1 MCCSHSEVPM
11 SSSPL
16 LSDASV
22 HDAELARRIGRDDEG
37 AFEFLMRR
45 NNSRLFRVARAIL
58 KDAADAE
65 DVLQEAYLTAYRHIA
80 DFRADAKLST
90 WLTRIVINK
99 ALALRRKRH
108 RDRIVVHLNEVR
120 PDAPRGAAYAVL
132 EESAES
138 PEQST
143 TRTDMRRLLE
153 RKIDELPVAFRSV
166 FALRELEERRGRGR
180 QVAGRTPRTEESDHE
195 IDWCRYCD
203 KPVPH
208 DRSGG
213 RRGAQ
218 RRTDCRHRGHGEPGR
233 HRRGQACR
241 LEVAHQGRQ
250 GVRRAHDR

>member
-1 MCCSHSEVPM
+1 M

-108 RDRIVVHLNEVR
+108 RDRIVVHLDEMR

-166 FALRELEERRGRGR
+166 FALRELEELSVAETAACLSIPEATVRSRLFRARGMLRESLAGELDLATGDVFKFGGER
-180 QVAGRTPRTEESDHE
+180 CDRVVAG
-195 IDWCRYCD
+195 
-203 KPVPH
+203 VL
-208 DRSGG
+208 
-213 RRGAQ
+213 AQ
-218 RRTDCRHRGHGEPGR
+218 RRALAAEAPSSRSGNAEAGADH
-233 HRRGQACR
+233 
-241 LEVAHQGRQ
+241 
-250 GVRRAHDR
+250 

>member
-1 MCCSHSEVPM
+1 MFCRKHI
-11 SSSPL
+11 SP
-16 LSDASV
+16 
-22 HDAELARRIGRDDEG
+22 
-37 AFEFLMRR
+37 
-45 NNSRLFRVARAIL
+45 
-58 KDAADAE
+58 
-65 DVLQEAYLTAYRHIA
+65 
-80 DFRADAKLST
+80 
-90 WLTRIVINK
+90 RIVINK
-99 ALALRRKRH
+99 ALALRRERH
-108 RDRIVVHLNEVR
+108 RDRIVVHLNEMR
-120 PDAPRGAAYAVL
+120 PDAPRGAAYAVP

-166 FALRELEERRGRGR
+166 FALRELEELSVAETAACLSIPEATVRSRLFRARGMLRESLAGELDLANGAIVSSR
-180 QVAGRTPRTEESDHE
+180 ESSRSAGRSRPRRLLETQRSPAASNARTEELAHE
-195 IDWCRYCD
+195 NDWCRHCD

-218 RRTDCRHRGHGEPGR
+218 RRTDCSHRGHGEPGR

-250 GVRRAHDR
+250 GVRQAHDR